1 MTPTSRFRGL
11 TRTVVARAGLAA
23 LLAGIA
29 VSPAFAANN
38 LEITA
43 LSNRPDK
50 ISGGDVLV
58 RIDVP
63 AGVALGDVK
72 VQLNGRDATSQ
83 FRPDPSGHA
92 LLGLVTGLELGQ
104 NQIQASAKKASTSKL
119 KLVNYPITGNNCN
132 DVTSAETVMM
142 VKEHFIEE
150 FGVPRYTVGWG
161 CSGGSIQQYMIGD
174 NFPGLLDGL
183 LPQCSFPDQFGTGTL
198 DARLILNYF
207 LYGSGP
213 GVKWTQ
219 DQIRDASGFGTYGQI
234 STQGTLWAARI
245 DPVPNRAGFPPNS
258 SWLYNPVVPV
268 DARYDPAKNP
278 DGARSTTYDHNVNT
292 LGRDK
297 N

>member
-1 MTPTSRFRGL
+1 MTPTSRFRRL

-23 LLAGIA
+23 LLAGLA

-104 NQIQASAKKASTSKL
+104 NQIQASAKKASTGKL
-119 KLVNYPITGNNCN
+119 KLVNYPITGPIFSGPQEEPFFCQTHQFT
-132 DVTSAETVMM
+132 VFPTGPTLTSAQIQDPCM
-142 VKEHFIEE
+142 VPTR
-150 FGVPRYTVGWG
+150 VDYVYRTT
-161 CSGGSIQQYMIGD
+161 GG
-174 NFPGLLDGL
+174 
-183 LPQCSFPDQFGTGTL
+183 
-198 DARLILNYF
+198 A
-207 LYGSGP
+207 
-213 GVKWTQ
+213 
-219 DQIRDASGFGTYGQI
+219 
-234 STQGTLWAARI
+234 
-245 DPVPNRAGFPPNS
+245 FPPPAPS
-258 SWLYNPVVPV
+258 APPPPARCPRISRGRSPTVPTSFASRR
-268 DARYDPAKNP
+268 AR
-278 DGARSTTYDHNVNT
+278 
-292 LGRDK
+292 
-297 N
+297 